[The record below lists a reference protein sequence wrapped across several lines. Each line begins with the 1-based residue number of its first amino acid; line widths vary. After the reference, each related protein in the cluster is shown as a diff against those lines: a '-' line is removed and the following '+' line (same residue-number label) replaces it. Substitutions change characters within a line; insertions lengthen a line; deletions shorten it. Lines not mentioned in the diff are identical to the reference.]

1 LVSDSILDNPSP
13 YFTHPTISPIA
24 IPHDSLD
31 VSRPHPP
38 VSDTALTSPH
48 TDQWDRTDYELS
60 DVQMFCGTSR
70 AHMMETLEKAKVDSE
85 TTIFVTHGAW
95 SFCSRWGYWLK
106 KLGYKWMA
114 IPQGMLEPW
123 SLRQKWLRKRV
134 YRACCEDRFLR
145 SADFIRAVSTPE
157 LANLTRLFGK
167 QNSRIR
173 LIPNGVEVPPPPV
186 DLKLLDSSEKV
197 FLFLGRL
204 HKKKAVAELVQAF
217 CLLPE
222 SIVGNS
228 RLLIVGPD
236 QGEQAKIE
244 HFIAKSGKNN
254 IELVGPAFGGEK
266 ERYLRLS
273 HFFILPSHSEGFPT
287 SVIEAMAFGCVPL
300 LSPGCNF
307 PEATANDLAIS
318 VLPNVDAIRKGLGVA
333 FGMSESEIQ
342 TTRQS
347 GFRFIADNYSTDAI
361 AKLQYQAFESL
372 LNQLE

>member
-1 LVSDSILDNPSP
+1 
-13 YFTHPTISPIA
+13 
-24 IPHDSLD
+24 
-31 VSRPHPP
+31 
-38 VSDTALTSPH
+38 
-48 TDQWDRTDYELS
+48 
-60 DVQMFCGTSR
+60 M
-70 AHMMETLEKAKVDSE
+70 
-85 TTIFVTHGAW
+85 
-95 SFCSRWGYWLK
+95 
-106 KLGYKWMA
+106 
-114 IPQGMLEPW
+114 
-123 SLRQKWLRKRV
+123 
-134 YRACCEDRFLR
+134 
-145 SADFIRAVSTPE
+145 
-157 LANLTRLFGK
+157 
-167 QNSRIR
+167 
-173 LIPNGVEVPPPPV
+173 
-186 DLKLLDSSEKV
+186 
-197 FLFLGRL
+197 
-204 HKKKAVAELVQAF
+204 
-217 CLLPE
+217 
-222 SIVGNS
+222 GNS

-266 ERYLRLS
+266 ERYLRQS
-273 HFFILPSHSEGFPT
+273 HFFVLPSHSEGFPT